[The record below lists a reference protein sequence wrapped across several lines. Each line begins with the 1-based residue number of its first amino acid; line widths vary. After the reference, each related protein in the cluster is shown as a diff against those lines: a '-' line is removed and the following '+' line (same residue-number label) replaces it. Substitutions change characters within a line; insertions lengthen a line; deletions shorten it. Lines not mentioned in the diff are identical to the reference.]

1 MIVKEFYETRFDG
14 IKLYRIYSDEGFKI
28 RQAETENIYDE
39 AIDIESANWTY
50 TESDVPIDDLYEE
63 DETSKKAAAW
73 DELTGG
79 NSDE

>member
-14 IKLYRIYSDEGFKI
+14 IKLYRIYSDEEFKI
-28 RQAETENIYDE
+28 RQAETGNIYDE
-39 AIDIESANWTY
+39 AIDIESSNYTY
-50 TESDVPIDDLYEE
+50 TESDIPIDAYEE